1 VALARGPV
9 IGTALLPP
17 TVTANPSAGP
27 ISRIDDEGVDLEA
40 LVATYERSLLSEA
53 LSKTGG
59 IKKKAARLLGI
70 SFRSF
75 RYRLEKLGL
84 EDATRGD

>member
-1 VALARGPV
+1 M
-9 IGTALLPP
+9 IGKALLPP
-17 TVTANPSAGP
+17 TVTANPPAAP

-53 LSKTGG
+53 LSNAGG

-75 RYRLEKLGL
+75 RYRLEKLEIEDVKL
-84 EDATRGD
+84 EN